1 MTKSFLVGIAMLS
14 AAAAWGQEQV
24 TLLCR
29 GKIQNEAHRFLNG
42 NTNNG
47 AVDLAVEADQA
58 HHSGAIWEVVHLK
71 EGEVAF
77 RCMGNVHNPKFV
89 FLNGMTGDGKVNLA
103 PDTNPPYTG
112 THWKEMRLPDGTMT
126 YLCMGTDKNT
136 QHRYLNGLTQTGG
149 VDLAADNDEANA
161 SGTHWEVHPVVEE
174 VTLWCKG
181 KDVNPEHRFLN
192 GNTNNGVV
200 DLSPDA
206 DPKRFSGAVWQVE
219 HLQGRE
225 VLLKCM
231 GNVHNPKYVYLNGLT
246 ADGKVE
252 LAPDTKGAF
261 SGTHWEEVVQQD
273 GTIAFRCLGTNKN
286 PKYEFLN
293 GLTRSGG
300 VNLTG
305 DTREGDASGTHWEA
319 HEVR

>member
-1 MTKSFLVGIAMLS
+1 
-14 AAAAWGQEQV
+14 
-24 TLLCR
+24 
-29 GKIQNEAHRFLNG
+29 
-42 NTNNG
+42 
-47 AVDLAVEADQA
+47 
-58 HHSGAIWEVVHLK
+58 
-71 EGEVAF
+71 
-77 RCMGNVHNPKFV
+77 
-89 FLNGMTGDGKVNLA
+89 
-103 PDTNPPYTG
+103 
-112 THWKEMRLPDGTMT
+112 
-126 YLCMGTDKNT
+126 
-136 QHRYLNGLTQTGG
+136 

-161 SGTHWEVHPVVEE
+161 SGTHWELHPVVEE

-231 GNVHNPKYVYLNGLT
+231 GSVHNPKYVYLNGLT